1 MRALTIRQPY
11 AWAVIHGGKDVEN
24 RKVAWNFTG
33 TLAIHAGLQYA
44 GAEATTIVERL
55 ADQRVPQPGLPGG
68 KDIAFGA
75 IVGVVDVTG
84 VHRSG
89 ECGTSEGRGC
99 SPWAEP
105 FSAHLQLAN
114 PRPLPVPVA
123 CHGKQGLWTP
133 EPHIQAAIR
142 RQLP

>member
-1 MRALTIRQPY
+1 MRALTVRQPF
-11 AWAVIHGGKDVEN
+11 AWAIFHGKDVEN
-24 RKVAWNFTG
+24 RKVAWNYTG
-33 TLAIHAGLQYA
+33 RLAIHAGLQYA
-44 GAEATTIVERL
+44 GAEATAIVERL
-55 ADQRVPQPGLPGG
+55 ADQRLPQAGMPGNQGLR
-68 KDIAFGA
+68 FGV
-75 IVGVVDVTG
+75 IIGVVDVVG

-105 FSAHLQLAN
+105 FSAHLELAN
-114 PRPLPVPVA
+114 PRPLAVPVE

-133 EPHIQAAIR
+133 EPHVLAAVR